1 MNRIAFWFW
10 APLSILFGLLGATA
24 SVASAAVPL
33 IKVTVADS
41 SGKVAY
47 RGATDGKGTF
57 ATGKLQPGGY
67 VVQFNSK
74 SAPKGTKYVLVISAG
89 KKKVMANAVE
99 AEKFAAG
106 GVAMKIDVAAGV
118 NISGQVAAGE
128 AQTSSSVGVRNIQ
141 IQQNRAQQL
150 EGARTRSP

>member
-1 MNRIAFWFW
+1 MKTVTRGLIV
-10 APLSILFGLLGATA
+10 GLLGAAA

-33 IKVTVADS
+33 IKVTVADA

-47 RGATDGKGTF
+47 KGTTDGKGTF

-74 SAPKGTKYVLVISAG
+74 SAPKGTNYVLVISAG
-89 KKKVMANAVE
+89 KKKVMATAVE

-106 GVAMKIDVAAGV
+106 GVAMKIDVAVGL
-118 NISGQVAAGE
+118 NITGQIAAGE
-128 AQTSSSVGVRNIQ
+128 AQTSSSVGVTNIQ
-141 IQQNRAQQL
+141 IQQNRMAHQL

>member
-1 MNRIAFWFW
+1 MKTVTRG
-10 APLSILFGLLGATA
+10 LVVGLLGATA

-33 IKVTVADS
+33 INVIVADS

-47 RGATDGKGTF
+47 KGATDGKGIF

-106 GVAMKIDVAAGV
+106 GIAMKIEVAAGL
-118 NISGQVAAGE
+118 NITGQVATAG
-128 AQTSSSVGVRNIQ
+128 AQTSSGFRERNIQ
-141 IQQNRAQQL
+141 ELQQL
-150 EGARTRSP
+150 RMAHQLEAAQSRSP